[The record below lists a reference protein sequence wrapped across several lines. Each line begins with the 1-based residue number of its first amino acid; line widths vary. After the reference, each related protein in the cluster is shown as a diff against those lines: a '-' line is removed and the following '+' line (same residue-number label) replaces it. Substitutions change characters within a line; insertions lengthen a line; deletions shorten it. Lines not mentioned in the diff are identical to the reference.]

1 MASYASVANFRAAID
16 TGTTDATDDAYIQTL
31 LDAATAKIDALTGR
45 RFSATSAT
53 RYYDVPRSRRLWLD
67 ADLLTVT
74 AITNGDGST
83 ISSSEYVLEPAIPPY
98 YAITL
103 RKSASISW
111 EPDASG
117 DTEQVVAVVG
127 TWGYSATPPADIV
140 QATLIIAVSYY
151 RARYGADTAGPVTVT
166 PAGIVLTD
174 GSIPRPALALIT
186 PYVRY
191 SLAAA

>member
-1 MASYASVANFRAAID
+1 MASYASVSDFKRAID
-16 TGTTDATDDAYIQTL
+16 TGVSDTIDDAYIQSL
-31 LDAATAKIDALTGR
+31 LDAATALIDAMTGR
-45 RFSATSAT
+45 RFSAVSAT
-53 RYYDVPRSRRLWLD
+53 RRYDVPQSRRLWLD

-83 ISSSEYVLEPAIPPY
+83 VSSSDYVLDPAIPPY
-98 YAITL
+98 YAVTL
-103 RKSASISW
+103 RKSASVSW
-111 EPDASG
+111 ETDASG
-117 DTEQVVAVVG
+117 NEEQVIAVSG

-151 RARYGADTAGPVTVT
+151 RARYGADTSGPVTVT

>member
-1 MASYASVANFRAAID
+1 M
-16 TGTTDATDDAYIQTL
+16 
-31 LDAATAKIDALTGR
+31 TGR
-45 RFSATSAT
+45 HFSAVSAT
-53 RYYDVPRSRRLWLD
+53 RRYDVPQSRRLWLD
-67 ADLLTVT
+67 ADLLTAT
-74 AITNGDGST
+74 SIANGDGSVV
-83 ISSSEYVLEPAIPPY
+83 SSNDYILEPAIPPH
-98 YAITL
+98 YAVTL
-103 RKSASISW
+103 RKSSSVEW
-111 EPDASG
+111 EADASG
-117 DTEQVVAVVG
+117 GTEQVISVAG

-151 RARYGADTAGPVTVT
+151 RARYGADTSGPVTVT